1 MASENK
7 SKADVISERQSNLP
21 LPEQPPVASDFN
33 SSDERTV
40 NVGSGRLEADIST
53 GDSTL
58 REPASGESSVRTDG
72 DEWKTNTA
80 PGPGVGR
87 QGKDGLESLPKDAVT
102 RDAKDKV

>member
-1 MASENK
+1 MSDQK
-7 SKADVISERQSNLP
+7 SKADIISDRQSNLP

-40 NVGSGRLEADIST
+40 NVGSGRIEEPISV
-53 GDSTL
+53 GKSGL
-58 REPASGESSVRTDG
+58 REPATADSSVRTQG

-87 QGKDGLESLPKDAVT
+87 QGKEGLESLPKDAVT
-102 RDAKDKV
+102 RDAKNKV